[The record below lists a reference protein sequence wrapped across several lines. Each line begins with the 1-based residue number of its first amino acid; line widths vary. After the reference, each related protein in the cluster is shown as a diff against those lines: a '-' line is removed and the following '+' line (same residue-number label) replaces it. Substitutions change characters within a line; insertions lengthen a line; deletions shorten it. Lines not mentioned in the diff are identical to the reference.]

1 MLKKTDI
8 KFLIIH
14 CSDTP
19 DEENLRAIDIHKMHL
34 SFGWEGVGYHKIIC
48 RNGDIENGRPEYWI
62 GAHTYGKNN
71 TSLGI
76 CLIGRNKFSDIQ
88 FLSLKNLLIEWKI
101 KYPNSVI
108 LGHRDV
114 INTKKTCPNF
124 NVNEWCKKEKIIE

>member
-1 MLKKTDI
+1 MLKKKEI
-8 KFLIIH
+8 KFLIVH

-19 DEENLRAIDIHKMHL
+19 DEENLRATDIHTMHL
-34 SFGWEGVGYHKIIC
+34 NFGWEGIGYHKIIC

-71 TSLGI
+71 ISLGV

-101 KYPNSVI
+101 KYPNSTI
-108 LGHRDV
+108 LGHRDA
-114 INTKKTCPNF
+114 IITNKTCPNF
-124 NVNEWCKKEKIIE
+124 NVNEWCQKEKIVL